1 MATEISPAMAQ
12 RLELW
17 PLERLTPHD
26 RNPQTHP
33 PEQIAALR
41 ASIQRFGF
49 NAPILVSSEEGILAG
64 HGRLIAA
71 RELGMTTVPVV
82 VLDHLTAEQREAYL
96 LADNQISRLAG
107 SDDRLLAEML
117 NELLAGGMELQA
129 IGFSD
134 EELARLNDGLELGA
148 FQDLAVTERA
158 DPERQ
163 QLLGMEPGG
172 AEDEGPEDSGAE
184 SGEVEERHVFSA
196 SMRWDDR
203 EQVLMAV
210 AAAKETHGLEGTAE
224 ALALVCR
231 EWLDGRGI

>member
-17 PLERLTPHD
+17 PLERLEPHD

-49 NAPILVSSEEGILAG
+49 NAPILVSSEDGILAG

-71 RELGMTTVPVV
+71 RELGMSAVPVV

-117 NELLAGGMELQA
+117 NDLLASDVSLEG

-134 EELARLNDGLELGA
+134 EDLARLNDGLELDA
-148 FQDLAVTERA
+148 FQEVAVTERA
-158 DPERQ
+158 EPEHQ
-163 QLLGMEPGG
+163 QPLGVDSGTEV
-172 AEDEGPEDSGAE
+172 EDSSAE
-184 SGEVEERHVFSA
+184 SGEVEERHMFSA

-210 AAAKETHGLEGTAE
+210 TAAKAKHLLEGTAE

-231 EWLDGRGI
+231 EWLDDQEG